1 MNAKSPRILKALGA
15 SIAAF
20 ALAVGLTGCATAEPE
35 AKPTVTG
42 AIKVIAATPVWA
54 SIAEAIGGD
63 QVEATALISDPNQDP
78 HSYEASARDQ
88 LAVES
93 ANLAI
98 INGGH
103 YDDFF
108 AQMVE
113 TATADGS
120 GPVIIHVANDL
131 GVASADPHAG
141 EADAHA
147 GEEHSHAGE
156 ANEHFW
162 YELGAVA
169 EVAPIIAY
177 ELGQAKPSEQAS
189 FDANLKTFLADLAL
203 LEDDIA
209 AGVEANFERPVFS
222 SEPVADYLL
231 AIFGLQNVTPAAFA
245 EAIEEE
251 TDVPVAVLADS
262 LNLIK
267 QGKVDLLVVNAQT
280 ASPQVDQIVEA
291 AKAAKV
297 PLVEVTE
304 YQIEP
309 GQSFIAWMS
318 DNVLKIKTALAGGD
332 PASVEGN

>member
-20 ALAVGLTGCATAEPE
+20 ALALGLTGCATEQPE

-42 AIKVIAATPVWA
+42 AVKVIAATPVWV

-88 LAVES
+88 LAVDS

-120 GPVIIHVANDL
+120 GPAIIHVANDL
-131 GVASADPHAG
+131 GAG
-141 EADAHA
+141 DV
-147 GEEHSHAGE
+147 
-156 ANEHFW
+156 NEHYW

-177 ELGQAKPSEQAS
+177 ELGQAKPSEQAT
-189 FDANLKTFLADLAL
+189 FDANLKTFLADLGL
-203 LEDDIA
+203 LEDEIA

-231 AIFGLQNVTPAAFA
+231 TLFGLQNVTPSEFA

-251 TDVPVAVLADS
+251 TDVPVAVLAEG

-267 QGKVDLLVVNAQT
+267 QGKVDLLVINAQT

-297 PLVEVTE
+297 PVVEVTE
-304 YQIEP
+304 YQTEP

-318 DNVLKIKTALAGGD
+318 NNILKIQTALAGGD

>member
-15 SIAAF
+15 SIAAL
-20 ALAVGLTGCATAEPE
+20 ALAVGLTGCASEQPE

-42 AIKVIAATPVWA
+42 AVKVIAATPVWA

-113 TATADGS
+113 TATADGT
-120 GPVIIHVANDL
+120 GPAIIHVANDL
-131 GVASADPHAG
+131 GAG
-141 EADAHA
+141 EV
-147 GEEHSHAGE
+147 
-156 ANEHFW
+156 NEHYW

-177 ELGQAKPSEQAS
+177 ELGQAKPSEQAT
-189 FDANLKTFLADLAL
+189 FDANLKTFLADLGL

-231 AIFGLQNVTPAAFA
+231 TLFGLQNVTPAAFA

-267 QGKVDLLVVNAQT
+267 QGKVDLLVINAQT

-297 PLVEVTE
+297 PVVEVTE
-304 YQIEP
+304 FQTEP

>member
-20 ALAVGLTGCATAEPE
+20 ALAIGLTGCATEQPE
-35 AKPTVTG
+35 AKPTVSG
-42 AIKVIAATPVWA
+42 AVKVIAATPVWA

-63 QVEATALISDPNQDP
+63 QVESTALISDSNQDP

-120 GPVIIHVANDL
+120 GPAVIHVANDL
-131 GVASADPHAG
+131 GAG
-141 EADAHA
+141 DV
-147 GEEHSHAGE
+147 
-156 ANEHFW
+156 NEHYW

-177 ELGQAKPSEQAS
+177 ELGQAKPSEQAT
-189 FDANLKTFLADLAL
+189 FDANLKTFLADLGL
-203 LEDDIA
+203 LEDEIA

-231 AIFGLQNVTPAAFA
+231 TLFGLQNLTPKEFA

-267 QGKVDLLVVNAQT
+267 QGKVDLLVINAQT

-297 PLVEVTE
+297 PVVEVTE
-304 YQIEP
+304 FQTEP
-309 GQSFIAWMS
+309 DQSFIAWMS
-318 DNVLKIKTALAGGD
+318 NNILKIQTALAGGD

>member
-20 ALAVGLTGCATAEPE
+20 ALAVGLTGCASEQPE

-42 AIKVIAATPVWA
+42 AIKVIAATPVWV
-54 SIAEAIGGD
+54 SMAEAIGGD
-63 QVEATALISDPNQDP
+63 LVETTALISDPNQDP

-113 TATADGS
+113 TATADGT
-120 GPVIIHVANDL
+120 GPAIIHVANDL
-131 GVASADPHAG
+131 GAG
-141 EADAHA
+141 EV
-147 GEEHSHAGE
+147 
-156 ANEHFW
+156 NEHYW

-177 ELGQAKPSEQAS
+177 ELGQAKPSEQAT
-189 FDANLKTFLADLAL
+189 FDANLKTFLADLGL

-231 AIFGLQNVTPAAFA
+231 TLFGLQNVTPPAFA

-267 QGKVDLLVVNAQT
+267 LGKVDLLVINAQT

-297 PLVEVTE
+297 PVVEVTE
-304 YQIEP
+304 FQTEP

>member
-15 SIAAF
+15 SIAAL
-20 ALAVGLTGCATAEPE
+20 ALAVGLTGCASEQPE

-42 AIKVIAATPVWA
+42 AIKVIAATPVWV

-63 QVEATALISDPNQDP
+63 LVETTALISDPNQDP

-113 TATADGS
+113 TATADGT
-120 GPVIIHVANDL
+120 GPAIIHVANDL
-131 GVASADPHAG
+131 GAG
-141 EADAHA
+141 EV
-147 GEEHSHAGE
+147 
-156 ANEHFW
+156 NEHYW

-177 ELGQAKPSEQAS
+177 ELGQAKPSEQAT
-189 FDANLKTFLADLAL
+189 FDANLKTFLADLGL

-231 AIFGLQNVTPAAFA
+231 TLFGLQNVTPPAFA

-267 QGKVDLLVVNAQT
+267 QGKVDLLVINAQT

-297 PLVEVTE
+297 PVVEVTE
-304 YQIEP
+304 FQTEL

>member
-15 SIAAF
+15 SIAAL
-20 ALAVGLTGCATAEPE
+20 ALAVGLTGCASEQPE
-35 AKPTVTG
+35 AKPTVDG
-42 AIKVIAATPVWA
+42 AVKVIAATPVWA
-54 SIAEAIGGD
+54 SIAEEIGGD

-113 TATADGS
+113 TATADGT
-120 GPVIIHVANDL
+120 GPAIIHVANDL
-131 GVASADPHAG
+131 GAG
-141 EADAHA
+141 EV
-147 GEEHSHAGE
+147 
-156 ANEHFW
+156 NEHYW

-177 ELGQAKPSEQAS
+177 ELGQAKPSEQAT
-189 FDANLKTFLADLAL
+189 FDANLKTFLADLGL

-231 AIFGLQNVTPAAFA
+231 TLFGLQNVTPPAFA

-267 QGKVDLLVVNAQT
+267 QGKVDLLVINAQT
-280 ASPQVDQIVEA
+280 ASPQVDQIVEV

-297 PLVEVTE
+297 PVVEVTE
-304 YQIEP
+304 FQTEP

>member
-15 SIAAF
+15 SIAAL
-20 ALAVGLTGCATAEPE
+20 ALAVGLTGCASEQPE

-42 AIKVIAATPVWA
+42 AIKVIAATPVWV

-63 QVEATALISDPNQDP
+63 LVETTALISDPNQDP

-113 TATADGS
+113 TATADGT
-120 GPVIIHVANDL
+120 GPAIIHVANDL
-131 GVASADPHAG
+131 GAG
-141 EADAHA
+141 EV
-147 GEEHSHAGE
+147 
-156 ANEHFW
+156 NEHYW

-177 ELGQAKPSEQAS
+177 ELGQAKPSEQAT
-189 FDANLKTFLADLAL
+189 FDANLKTFLADLGL

-231 AIFGLQNVTPAAFA
+231 TLFGLQNVTPPAFA

-267 QGKVDLLVVNAQT
+267 QGKVDLLVINAQT

-297 PLVEVTE
+297 PVVEVTE
-304 YQIEP
+304 FQTEP